1 MVAHTGKPR
10 ELTDDSIFELLSNE
24 RRRRLLCLLSL
35 AGGSADLRELAR
47 WIAAAETGGTVD
59 DRSYWRVYVSLTQ
72 THVPKL
78 EGFGV
83 VEYVPDHTELVSAG
97 RFEDVHDVLFPDDR
111 RAWPAQYV
119 PLVAAAFVLFAW
131 YVLAIQPTDIVATV
145 VAVDAVILLGVLAV
159 GGASTSGK
167 RRFLPT
173 SWDRLVARLS
183 IE

>member
-1 MVAHTGKPR
+1 MVAHTGNPR
-10 ELTDDSIFELLSNE
+10 ELTDDAIFELLSNA

-47 WIAAAETGGTVD
+47 WIAAAETGGPVD

-78 EGFGV
+78 EGFDV
-83 VEYVPDHTELVSAG
+83 VEYRPDDKELVSAS
-97 RFEDVHDVLFPDDR
+97 RFEDVHDVLFPEER
-111 RAWPAQYV
+111 REWSVPYV
-119 PLVAAAFVLFAW
+119 PLAAAAFVLSAW
-131 YVLAIQPTDIVATV
+131 YVLAVHPTDIVATV

-159 GGASTSGK
+159 ARASTSGK
-167 RRFLPT
+167 RRFHPD

-183 IE
+183 IG